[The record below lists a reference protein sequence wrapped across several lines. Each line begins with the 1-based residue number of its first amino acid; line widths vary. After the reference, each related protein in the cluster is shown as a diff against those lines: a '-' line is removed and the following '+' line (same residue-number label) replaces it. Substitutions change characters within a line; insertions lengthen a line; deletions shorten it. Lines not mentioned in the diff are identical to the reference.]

1 MRRHAWLLW
10 LLLAVGLWALLAP
23 RSSNTPGTAASTAAT
38 EPELGFAATGAELV
52 ETGADGMPLYRLQA
66 TRIAQTQPD
75 ADIELTEPRLA
86 YEQRAGGRWTLQ
98 ADRGTLSSD
107 RRLASFSGNVLGE
120 RTAVRTAALRLHT
133 EALAVDLERHLVDAH
148 QAVSVDWARA
158 HLTGGS
164 LHADMV
170 SDTFV
175 LRGPGHGRL
184 RY

>member
-23 RSSNTPGTAASTAAT
+23 RSLNIPGTAASTTAT
-38 EPELGFAATGAELV
+38 ETELGFAASGAELV
-52 ETGADGMPLYRLQA
+52 ETGADGLPLYRLQA

-86 YEQRAGGRWTLQ
+86 YEQGGGRWTLQ

-107 RRLASFSGNVLGE
+107 RRLASLSGNVLGE
-120 RTAVRTAALRLHT
+120 RTAVHTAALTLHT
-133 EALAVDLERHLVDAH
+133 EALAVDLERHLADAH
-148 QAVSVDWARA
+148 QAVSVEWGRA